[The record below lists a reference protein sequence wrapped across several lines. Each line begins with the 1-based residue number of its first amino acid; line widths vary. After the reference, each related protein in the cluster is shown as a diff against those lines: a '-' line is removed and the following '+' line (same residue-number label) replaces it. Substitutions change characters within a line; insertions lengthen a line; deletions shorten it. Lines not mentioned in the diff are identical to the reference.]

1 MMNDQILSLIAQS
14 DFCPFDVYAIQT
26 LNFLGPESNSTKEE
40 LRIKIKELEVANKE
54 IERLKIL
61 KRLSFLAEK
70 NFLPRTT
77 GHFNF
82 NNFISDVEDYE
93 REDLLD
99 GWATETEDGK
109 MYDIYQYKDISEKET
124 VNRTVPIESVN
135 IVSPYQD
142 SEVIVA
148 SDKVAEHYYVQYH
161 DMEGSY
167 LLSIGMDT
175 LLKAYLSFSLIDN
188 DESFNLLLDMFE
200 RDNVESI
207 PRTTVIRT
215 MYELMMSADLITNTM
230 NLTEESEDRYQEM
243 RES

>member
-1 MMNDQILSLIAQS
+1 MINHQKLSLIAQS
-14 DFCPFDVYAIQT
+14 DFCPLDIYAIQT
-26 LNFLGPESNSTKEE
+26 LKFLEPESNNTKEK
-40 LRIKIKELEVANKE
+40 LKTRIKELQVKNKE

-70 NFLPRTT
+70 NNLPRTI

-82 NNFISDVEDYE
+82 NNFLSDVEGYK

-99 GWATETEDGK
+99 GWAIESEEGE
-109 MYDIYQYKDISEKET
+109 MYEVYKYKDTREEAVSQL
-124 VNRTVPIESVN
+124 VPMESVN
-135 IVSPYQD
+135 IISPYQD
-142 SEVIVA
+142 SEVIIA
-148 SDKVAEHYYVQYH
+148 SNEVAEHYYVQYH
-161 DMEGSY
+161 DMAGSY
-167 LLSIGMDT
+167 LLSVGIET

-200 RDNVESI
+200 RDSVESM

-215 MYELMMSADLITNTM
+215 MYELMMSPDLSTNTM
-230 NLTEESEDRYQEM
+230 NITEESEDRYLEM